1 MASSRRGVLALTL
14 ALAALT
20 ASAAESSA
28 RHYMVAAA
36 HPLAVEAGLRVL
48 ERGGNAI
55 DAMVATQLALNV
67 VEPGSSGLGGGG
79 FLLYYDARHDRTYA
93 YDAREAAP
101 SAATPSLF
109 LDHGRPMKFQPAR
122 LSGRSVG
129 VPGTPRL
136 LALAH
141 ERHGKLP
148 WASLV
153 EPAIALAENGFPMGE
168 RFHDLLAHDDG
179 LSEEP
184 APRRLYFDGDHP
196 KPVGTLLRN
205 PELADTLRILARDG
219 AEPFYSGAIAR
230 DIAMAVRG
238 RRDPGSLSFED
249 LAAYRVREVEPLC
262 GDYRDWKLCGMPPPS
277 SGGVAVLQVLGMLER
292 FDLAA
297 LRPRSADAIHLVT
310 EAERLAFAD
319 RARYLADDRFAAVPL
334 KGLLDR
340 GYIASRSQLI
350 RPEVSMG
357 HAESGQPKEAK
368 IAYAPDAVNEVMGT
382 THISIVD
389 GDGNAVAMTSSIEWF
404 LGSRIMVRGF
414 VLNNELTDFSFA
426 PTADGKPVA
435 NAVGPGK
442 RPRSSMAPFLVF
454 SKRDGH
460 IEMSA
465 GSAGG
470 SFIIGYVVKTLLA
483 MLDWN
488 LDPQHAVAL
497 PNFDSR
503 NGPTELEQET
513 ELASVA
519 PTLKAMGHEVR
530 FMPMPSGTQA
540 IRRSDAGWQGGADPR
555 RDGVARGR

>member
-1 MASSRRGVLALTL
+1 MASSRRALLALTL
-14 ALAALT
+14 AFAAL
-20 ASAAESSA
+20 ASGAAQGA
-28 RHYMVAAA
+28 AQRYVVAAA

-55 DAMVATQLALNV
+55 DAMIATQLALNV
-67 VEPGSSGLGGGG
+67 VEPGSSGLGGGA
-79 FLLYYDARHDRTYA
+79 FLLYYDARRNRTFA

-101 SAATPSLF
+101 SGAKPSMF
-109 LDHGRPMKFQPAR
+109 LDHGRPMAFQSAR

-136 LALAH
+136 LELAH

-153 EPAIALAENGFPMGE
+153 EPAIALAEDGFPMGE
-168 RFHDLLAHDDG
+168 RFHQLLAEDTG
-179 LSEEP
+179 LAKEP
-184 APRRLYFDGDHP
+184 APRALYFEGDHP

-205 PELADTLRILARDG
+205 PELAATLRIFARDG
-219 AEPFYSGAIAR
+219 AEPFYDGAIAR

-249 LAAYRVREVEPLC
+249 LTAYRVREVEPLC

-277 SGGVAVLQVLGMLER
+277 SGGIAVLQVLGMLER
-292 FDLAA
+292 FDMAS
-297 LRPRSADAIHLVT
+297 LRPRSADAIHLVS

-319 RARYLADDRFAAVPL
+319 RARYVADDRFAQVPL

-340 GYIASRSQLI
+340 GYIASRSHLI

-357 HAESGQPKEAK
+357 QAHAGEPREAK
-368 IAYAPDAVNEVMGT
+368 IAYAPDAVNELMGT
-382 THISIVD
+382 SHISIVD

-414 VLNNELTDFSFA
+414 VLNNELTDFSFVPA
-426 PTADGKPVA
+426 AEGKPVA
-435 NAVGPGK
+435 NAVAPGK

-454 SKRDGH
+454 SKRDGRL
-460 IEMSA
+460 EA
-465 GSAGG
+465 AVGSAGG
-470 SFIIGYVVKTLLA
+470 SFIIGYVVKSLLA

-488 LDPQHAVAL
+488 LDPQQAVAL

-503 NGPTELEQET
+503 NGPTELESGT
-513 ELASVA
+513 ELASLGA
-519 PTLKAMGHEVR
+519 TLKAMGHDVR
-530 FMPMPSGTQA
+530 LVRMTSGTQA
-540 IRRSDAGWQGGADPR
+540 IRRGDSGWQGGADPR

>member
-1 MASSRRGVLALTL
+1 MASSRYALLALTL
-14 ALAALT
+14 AALAAG
-20 ASAAESSA
+20 AAGA
-28 RHYMVAAA
+28 PAPRQMVAAA

-48 ERGGNAI
+48 DRGGNAI

-67 VEPGSSGLGGGG
+67 VEPGSSGLGGGA
-79 FLLYYDARHDRTYA
+79 FLLYYDARRHRTFA

-109 LDHGRPMKFQPAR
+109 LEHGRPMDFQAAR
-122 LSGRSVG
+122 LSGRAVG

-136 LALAH
+136 LELAH
-141 ERHGKLP
+141 ERHGRLP

-168 RFHDLLAHDDG
+168 RFHGLLAEDKG
-179 LSEEP
+179 LAQEP
-184 APRRLYFDGDHP
+184 SARALYFEGDHP
-196 KPVGTLLRN
+196 KPVGALLRN
-205 PELADTLRILARDG
+205 PELAATLRIYARDG
-219 AEPFYSGAIAR
+219 AEPFYTGAIAR

-238 RRDPGSLSFED
+238 RRDPGALSFED

-292 FDLAA
+292 FDVAGM
-297 LRPRSADAIHLVT
+297 RPGSAPSVHVVT

-319 RARYLADDRFAAVPL
+319 RARYLADDRFVPVPL

-340 GYIASRSQLI
+340 GYIAARSQLI
-350 RPEVSMG
+350 RAEASMG
-357 HAESGQPKEAK
+357 HAEAGEPQEAK
-368 IAYAPDAVNEVMGT
+368 IAYAPDPANEPMGT
-382 THISIVD
+382 THLCIVD
-389 GDGNAVAMTSSIEWF
+389 RDGNAVALTSSIEWF

-414 VLNNELTDFSFA
+414 VLNNELTDFSFVPA
-426 PTADGKPVA
+426 ADGKPVA

-454 SKRDGH
+454 SKPDGQL
-460 IEMSA
+460 EMA
-465 GSAGG
+465 VGSAGG
-470 SFIIGYVVKTLLA
+470 SFIIGYVVKTLVA

-488 LDPQHAVAL
+488 LAPQDAVAS

-503 NGPTELEQET
+503 NGPTELEPET
-513 ELASVA
+513 ELASLA
-519 PTLKAMGHEVR
+519 ATLKAMGHAVR
-530 FMPMPSGTQA
+530 FVRMPSGTQA
-540 IRRSDAGWQGGADPR
+540 IRRTADGWQGGADPR